1 MCIRDSIGGISVFIA
16 LLVWFLTKLNK
27 EELDNASKLISNGMI
42 LLIFFGIVAGAV
54 YKKINVFDAFID
66 GAKEGFNVCVKII
79 PYLVGMLIAISLLR
93 TSGAVSY
100 THLDVYKRQM

>member
-1 MCIRDSIGGISVFIA
+1 
-16 LLVWFLTKLNK
+16 
-27 EELDNASKLISNGMI
+27 MI
-42 LLIFFGIVAGAV
+42 LLIFFAIIAGAV

-93 TSGAVSY
+93 TSGVFDGEGEAVPFAQRVIAVARIVEKEVFVEANV
-100 THLDVYKRQM
+100 DVSAA